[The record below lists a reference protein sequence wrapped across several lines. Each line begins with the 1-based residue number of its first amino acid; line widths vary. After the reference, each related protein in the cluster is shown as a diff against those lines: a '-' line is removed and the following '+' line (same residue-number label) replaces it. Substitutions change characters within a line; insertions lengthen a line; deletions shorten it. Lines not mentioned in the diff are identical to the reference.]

1 MDIETV
7 PEQAAR
13 PRTGLTP
20 FVLTSVVASAVGA
33 VLAIMLENLGRAI
46 AGAIADRFPVL
57 FHNEVVFRSSG
68 SDLALAGGMAL
79 TLVAGAIFLTL
90 YPGSRRHDA
99 ARLTV
104 LWIVLHCFRQGF
116 TPLATLPISKDSG
129 VAQAYAALDVPAGL
143 ELVISAAGIV
153 GLLSVALA
161 SAPAFLAYAPHSRLI
176 STPAKRFVFTS
187 QLALIPG
194 VVGPLLTV
202 PMFLPDRGTG
212 LIESLP
218 FLGLFT
224 VATVLASIGI
234 QTVRIGDDAERQG
247 WSWLPLGWLVFLAL
261 VNQLLL
267 RRGVVIPPSLDAPF
281 IDSVPPA

>member
-1 MDIETV
+1 MDVETA
-7 PEQAAR
+7 PGQATR

-33 VLAIMLENLGRAI
+33 VVAIMFDNLGVAI

-57 FHNEVVFRSSG
+57 FHNDVVLRSEG
-68 SDLALAGGMAL
+68 SDLALAGGTAL
-79 TLVAGAIFLTL
+79 TLIAGAVFLTL

-116 TPLATLPISKDSG
+116 TPLATLPISSDSG
-129 VAQAYAALDVPAGL
+129 VARAYAALDVPAGL
-143 ELVISAAGIV
+143 ELVISAAGVV

-161 SAPAFLAYAPHSRLI
+161 SAPAFLAYAHHSKLI
-176 STPAKRFVFTS
+176 STPSRRFVFTA

-194 VVGPLLTV
+194 VVGPLVAL
-202 PMFLPDRGTG
+202 PLFLPDRGTG

-224 VATVLASIGI
+224 VATVLASIGV
-234 QTVRIGDDAERQG
+234 QNVRIVDNAERQG
-247 WSWLPLGWLVFLAL
+247 WSWLPLGWLLFLAL

-281 IDSVPPA
+281 IDTR